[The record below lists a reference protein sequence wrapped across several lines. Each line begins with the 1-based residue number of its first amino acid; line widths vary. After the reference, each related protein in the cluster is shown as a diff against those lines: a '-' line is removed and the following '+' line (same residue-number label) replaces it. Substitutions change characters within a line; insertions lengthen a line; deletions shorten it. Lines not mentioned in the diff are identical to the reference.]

1 MILNNHPTVK
11 PIDLMSYLIK
21 LVTLEDGICLDPFM
35 GSGSTGVGAL
45 REGFK
50 FIGVEMDVDYFN
62 VASNRLSIN

>member
-1 MILNNHPTVK
+1 
-11 PIDLMSYLIK
+11 
-21 LVTLEDGICLDPFM
+21 
-35 GSGSTGVGAL
+35 VGAL